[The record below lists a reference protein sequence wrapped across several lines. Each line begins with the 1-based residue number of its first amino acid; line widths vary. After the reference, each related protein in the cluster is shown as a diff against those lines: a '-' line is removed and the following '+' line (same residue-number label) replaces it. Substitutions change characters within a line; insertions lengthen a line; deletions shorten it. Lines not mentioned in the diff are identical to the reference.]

1 MDKSQAVCELDCA
14 GECAASPLM
23 TEGPRSLKNN
33 LGDLR
38 ASVVS
43 PSAGFDGPRRL
54 EPRFAVLIDGDNVGA
69 RYADD
74 LFFRVS
80 KLGELAHCLIYGD
93 WRGQKGKRWKAV
105 ANSRIGV
112 SLIQPLP
119 EAGAKN
125 ATDMS
130 MVIHAMDLLH
140 RYELEG
146 FCLVSADGDFVP
158 LVNRLQQ
165 AGRWVYGYAAS
176 HPSRALA
183 RTCDQFF
190 RLGLP
195 QSEKSAVALK
205 VKHMDLVLLDEAFA
219 RHEDDERWAKLPAI
233 GQYLRQASVEYAE
246 NRWGFPSLT
255 KLLRA
260 SGRCCVD
267 EISRRAS
274 FWRLT
279 EATTANQ
286 AGVG

>member
-1 MDKSQAVCELDCA
+1 MDKSQSVCELTEMAVCA
-14 GECAASPLM
+14 MSPS
-23 TEGPRSLKNN
+23 TSEGSFCFETSF
-33 LGDLR
+33 GDLKSRLVLPPAHVEGQQRPR
-38 ASVVS
+38 A
-43 PSAGFDGPRRL
+43 
-54 EPRFAVLIDGDNVGA
+54 RFAVLIDGDNVGA

-165 AGRWVYGYAAS
+165 AGRWVYGYSAS
-176 HPSRALA
+176 HPSRALT

-190 RLGLP
+190 RLALP
-195 QSEKSAVALK
+195 QTTKSKVVRK

-219 RHEDDERWAKLPAI
+219 RHEDDERWAKLTAI
-233 GQYLRQASVEYAE
+233 GTYLRQASVEYAE
-246 NRWGFPSLT
+246 NRWGFPSLM

-267 EISRRAS
+267 EIGRRAS
-274 FWRLT
+274 FWRPT
-279 EATTANQ
+279 EATAANH